1 MNQCRQCGAT
11 LAENSTVCLQCGT
24 ENTASAAR
32 VPGAAQ
38 SDLDFLKPALMGG
51 AALGLLSAIPI
62 VNFVNCFCC
71 IWVLAGGGLASWQ
84 LDKQRPGSLTYG
96 DGALVGGLS
105 GLIGAVVATLVGV
118 PLQMLLMTPERMVA
132 LIERFVPNLPDQAR
146 QQIMDG
152 FQLSL
157 SSILL
162 QLVMNMVL
170 FGLFALAGGI
180 LTVAILNRNKTE

>member
-1 MNQCRQCGAT
+1 MNQCKQCGAT
-11 LAENSTVCLQCGT
+11 LPENSTVCLQCGT
-24 ENTASAAR
+24 ENRTSDTR
-32 VPGAAQ
+32 VPGATQ
-38 SDLDFLKPALMGG
+38 TDLDFLKPALMGG
-51 AALGLLSAIPI
+51 AALGLLSGIPI

-105 GLIGAVVATLVGV
+105 GLIGAIVATLVGI
-118 PLQMLLMTPERMVA
+118 PMMLLMTPERMIA
-132 LIERFVPNLPDQAR
+132 MIERFAPNLPEQAR
-146 QQIMDG
+146 QQIMEG

-162 QLVMNMVL
+162 QLVMNIVL
-170 FGLFALAGGI
+170 FGLFAVIGGI
-180 LTVAILNRNKTE
+180 LMVAILNRKKTE